1 MPASAINSCV
11 AWGQSSPTSTGKREL
26 DQNISISPL
35 GLGVTSYDKD
45 LSISNILEL
54 EYPIL
59 SLPEAE

>member
-11 AWGQSSPTSTGKREL
+11 AWGQSSRTSTGKREL